1 MKKISTFLIFV
12 LLGAGAI
19 AQPFVQW
26 DFENVTTPTFGSGTF
41 SLVNITDNNTSFNSQ
56 FPNQNAGFAFNTFGY
71 PAASVG
77 SGTAGVEF
85 AVSTEGRSGIII
97 SMNMR
102 HSNSSSRFV
111 RFLYSTDGT
120 NFNTI
125 DLTPQNS
132 STQLLLGGAN
142 NPANSVI
149 DYTNDAYMAL
159 VGDTWHR
166 RIVDLTSIAAVNN
179 NPNFKFRIVTIF
191 EPGTNAYRAST
202 DGRSY
207 ETTGTLRFD
216 SVRLGSNSTLPIR
229 LSAFSGRMFQQAV
242 KLSWSTS
249 DESDGRHFEVE
260 KSINGSSFTKLG
272 VVALGSS
279 NAAYEFTDNQ
289 PVAGNNWYRLKM
301 QHRDGTAYYSS
312 VVKVAYNREGLIV
325 SPIYPTIVQS
335 RLLVKLQADRS
346 RQVDAVIYNQ
356 SGQQIARKSLTANA
370 GEGSFEI
377 PVGNL
382 QSGQYRVLFQNNGV
396 TVSNQVFIKQ

>member
-1 MKKISTFLIFV
+1 MKKISTLFV
-12 LLGAGAI
+12 FILFGAGAM

-26 DFENVTTPTFGSGTF
+26 DFENITTPTFGSGTF
-41 SLVNITDNNTSFNSQ
+41 SLVNISLSNTSFNSQ
-56 FPNQNAGFAFNTFGY
+56 FPNAAAGSAFNTTGY
-71 PAASVG
+71 PAASEG
-77 SGTAGVEF
+77 SGTTGVEF

-102 HSNSSSRFV
+102 HSNSASRFV

-120 NFNTI
+120 NFSTI
-125 DLTPQNS
+125 DLTPDNS
-132 STQLLLGGAN
+132 STRLLLGGAN
-142 NPANSVI
+142 NPANSAI
-149 DYTNDAYMAL
+149 DHTNDAFVAL
-159 VGDTWHR
+159 AGDTWHR

-179 NPNFKFRIVTIF
+179 NPNFKFRVVTIF

-229 LSAFSGRMFQQAV
+229 LSAFSGRMVQQAV

-260 KSINGSSFTKLG
+260 KSTNGSSFAKLG
-272 VVALGSS
+272 IVALGSS

-312 VVKVAYNREGLIV
+312 VVKVTFNRDGLIV
-325 SPIYPTIVQS
+325 SPIYPTLVQS

-346 RQVDAVIYNQ
+346 RQVEAAIFNQ
-356 SGQQIARKSLTANA
+356 SGQQVGRKSLTANA

-382 QSGQYRVLFQNNGV
+382 QAGQYRVLFQSNGV

>member
-1 MKKISTFLIFV
+1 MKKISTLFIFV
-12 LLGAGAI
+12 LFGAGVM

-26 DFENVTTPTFGSGTF
+26 DFENITTPTFGSGAF
-41 SLVNITDNNTSFNSQ
+41 SLVNIALNNTSFVAQ
-56 FPNQNAGFAFNTFGY
+56 FPNQTAGFAFNTFGY
-71 PAASVG
+71 PAQGVG
-77 SGTAGVEF
+77 SGTTGVEF

-102 HSNSSSRFV
+102 HSNSASRFV

-125 DLTPQNS
+125 DLTPENS
-132 STQLLLGGAN
+132 STRLLLGGAN
-142 NPANSVI
+142 NQANSTI
-149 DYTNDAYMAL
+149 DHANDAFAAL
-159 VGDTWHR
+159 AGDTWHR
-166 RIVDLTSIAAVNN
+166 RIVDLTSITAVNN
-179 NPNFKFRIVTIF
+179 NPNFKFRIVSIF
-191 EPGTNAYRAST
+191 EPGTNEYRAAT
-202 DGRSY
+202 DGRAY
-207 ETTGTLRFD
+207 ETTGTLRYD

-229 LSAFSGRMFQQAV
+229 LSTFSGRLSNQAV

-260 KSINGSSFTKLG
+260 KSTNGSSFVKLG
-272 VVALGSS
+272 KVALGSS

-289 PVAGNNWYRLKM
+289 PLAGNNWYRLKM
-301 QHRDGTAYYSS
+301 QHRDGTAYYSA

-325 SPIYPTIVQS
+325 SPIYPTLVQS
-335 RLLVKLQADRS
+335 RLMVKLQADRS
-346 RQVDAVIYNQ
+346 RQVEAVIFNQ

-382 QSGQYRVLFQNNGV
+382 QAGQYRVLFQNNGV
-396 TVSNQVFIKQ
+396 TVSNQVFIKK

>member
-1 MKKISTFLIFV
+1 MKKISTLFIFV
-12 LLGAGAI
+12 LFFGGAV

-26 DFENVTTPTFGSGTF
+26 DFENVYNPSFGSGTF
-41 SLVNITDNNTSFNSQ
+41 SLVNISFNTTSFNAQ
-56 FPNQNAGFAFNTFGY
+56 FPNGEAGSAFNVIRF
-71 PAASVG
+71 PAANDS
-77 SGTAGVEF
+77 SGLAGVEF

-111 RFLYSTDGT
+111 RFLYSSDGT

-125 DLTPQNS
+125 DLTPENS
-132 STQLLLGGAN
+132 STRLLLGGSN
-142 NPANSVI
+142 NQANSTI
-149 DYTNDAYMAL
+149 DYANDAFAAL

-179 NPNFKFRIVTIF
+179 NPNFKFRVVTIF
-191 EPGTNAYRAST
+191 EPGTNAYRASS
-202 DGRSY
+202 DDRSY
-207 ETTGTLRFD
+207 ATSGTLRFD

-229 LSAFSGRMFQQAV
+229 LSTFSGRLSNQAV
-242 KLSWSTS
+242 KLNWSTS

-260 KSINGSSFTKLG
+260 KSTNGSSFSKLG

-279 NAAYEFTDNQ
+279 SATYEFTDNK
-289 PVAGNNWYRLKM
+289 PVAGYNWYRLKM
-301 QHRDGTAYYSS
+301 QHRDGTAYYSA

-325 SPIYPTIVQS
+325 SPIYPTLVQS

-346 RQVDAVIYNQ
+346 RQVEATIFNQ
-356 SGQQIARKSLTANA
+356 SGQQVARKSLTANA

-377 PVGNL
+377 GVGNL
-382 QSGQYRVLFQNNGV
+382 QAGQYRVLFQSNGV